1 MTNVLAQM
9 GRYGFDH
16 MDGWGW
22 VPAVVGLVFLATFI
36 GLLVW
41 LVTSLARKPGMTA
54 LTESPTV
61 GRAAALL
68 DERYA
73 KGEIERDEYLQR
85 KADLKA

>member
-1 MTNVLAQM
+1 MTNVLTFAQM

-22 VPAVVGLVFLATFI
+22 VPAVIGLVFLAALI

-41 LVTSLARKPGMTA
+41 LINSLVRKPGTA
-54 LTESPTV
+54 SS
-61 GRAAALL
+61 GQARALL

-73 KGEIERDEYLQR
+73 KGEIEREDYLAR
-85 KADLKA
+85 KADLDK

>member
-1 MTNVLAQM
+1 
-9 GRYGFDH
+9 

-61 GRAAALL
+61 GRATALL

>member
-1 MTNVLAQM
+1 MTEVLTLAQV

-22 VPAVVGLVFLATFI
+22 VPAVVGLVFLAAFI

-41 LVTSLARKPGMTA
+41 FILSMVRKP
-54 LTESPTV
+54 V
-61 GRAAALL
+61 AAPAGARALL

-73 KGEIERDEYLQR
+73 KGEIEREDYLAR
-85 KADLKA
+85 KADLDQ